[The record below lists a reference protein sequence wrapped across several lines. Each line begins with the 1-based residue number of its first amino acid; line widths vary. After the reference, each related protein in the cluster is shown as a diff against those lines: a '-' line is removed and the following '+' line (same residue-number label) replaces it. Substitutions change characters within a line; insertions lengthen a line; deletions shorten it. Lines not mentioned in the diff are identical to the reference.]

1 MYRIVGY
8 VTIFLPVIA
17 PSLECITTNRCNSR
31 LTAYLYIAPSPS
43 TNYTTSITCKVCPS
57 VSNYRN
63 SAITWYIAEMEVYS
77 FGEWKK
83 ERRKSLSYPLP

>member
-1 MYRIVGY
+1 
-8 VTIFLPVIA
+8 
-17 PSLECITTNRCNSR
+17 
-31 LTAYLYIAPSPS
+31 
-43 TNYTTSITCKVCPS
+43 
-57 VSNYRN
+57 VSNYRI